1 MLLDTDALNLHLM
14 MQIYCLLLTYFSD
27 TLRLWF
33 PFSFKLTFSLLV
45 VAGPSF
51 RRDGTALLSPFGC
64 CNRCHHTGGTRLT
77 NAQQAARPK
86 EGGAPH
92 LSEPRMDSGRVPGLP
107 RNRSHSTWTWVSA
120 FCTWWSAAAG
130 VVWARLSEEMPRTSV
145 SAWKQSRSHIQGS
158 WTTPSL
164 QRTLLT
170 LNQPNSCVGL
180 SCLLDDGEGSSVMW
194 RHFSRGL
201 PAAAPAPFCFH
212 PGNKGGETIT
222 WTN

>member
-14 MQIYCLLLTYFSD
+14 MQICWTSLLLTYFND

-86 EGGAPH
+86 EEGAPH

-107 RNRSHSTWTWVSA
+107 RNRSHSTWT
-120 FCTWWSAAAG
+120 
-130 VVWARLSEEMPRTSV
+130 
-145 SAWKQSRSHIQGS
+145 
-158 WTTPSL
+158 
-164 QRTLLT
+164 
-170 LNQPNSCVGL
+170 
-180 SCLLDDGEGSSVMW
+180 
-194 RHFSRGL
+194 
-201 PAAAPAPFCFH
+201 
-212 PGNKGGETIT
+212 
-222 WTN
+222 